1 MAPIQRDQLFQ
12 LRMTADEKQ
21 MLTALAERQG
31 LTASD
36 LVRQWV
42 RREYAAALGGQPRA
56 KRPKPKRK

>member
-12 LRMTADEKQ
+12 LRVTAEEKQ
-21 MLTALAERQG
+21 MLTALAEREG

-36 LVRQWV
+36 KVRQLVRKD
-42 RREYAAALGGQPRA
+42 YAATFGEAPA